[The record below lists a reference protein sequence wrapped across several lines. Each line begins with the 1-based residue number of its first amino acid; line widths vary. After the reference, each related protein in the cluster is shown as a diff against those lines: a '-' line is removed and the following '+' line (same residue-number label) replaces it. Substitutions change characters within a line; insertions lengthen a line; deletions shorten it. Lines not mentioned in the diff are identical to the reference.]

1 MALSKN
7 PPKGIQK
14 ADWNKI
20 RTIYYLIDND
30 VIVRDPSMPSYTD
43 SPSYS
48 SSKSK
53 GAKQFIKHYHQQYPG
68 LFKKGKAGSR
78 LEEYVARH
86 KGRLQI
92 KAKLQEYQDEGLIEL
107 PDFRFIDKQDQ
118 KDRQLMEQLDLSGGI
133 FDVLK
138 GVEQQASKDQ
148 QTLKTIQNSLFPFAV
163 KQNAAQYNKFKGL
176 LPENYQMF
184 DKSFVQFDNV

>member
-7 PPKGIQK
+7 PPKGVKK

-30 VIVRDPSMPSYTD
+30 VIVRDPSMTSYTD
-43 SPSYS
+43 APSYG
-48 SSKSK
+48 SSKDK
-53 GAKQFIKHYHQQYPG
+53 GAKQFIKHYHSQYPG
-68 LFKKGKAGSR
+68 LFKKGKAGAR
-78 LEEYVARH
+78 LLEYVAKQ
-86 KGRLQI
+86 KGRLQV

-138 GVEQQASKDQ
+138 GIEKQESKDSKAL
-148 QTLKTIQNSLFPFAV
+148 QT
-163 KQNAAQYNKFKGL
+163 
-176 LPENYQMF
+176 
-184 DKSFVQFDNV
+184 